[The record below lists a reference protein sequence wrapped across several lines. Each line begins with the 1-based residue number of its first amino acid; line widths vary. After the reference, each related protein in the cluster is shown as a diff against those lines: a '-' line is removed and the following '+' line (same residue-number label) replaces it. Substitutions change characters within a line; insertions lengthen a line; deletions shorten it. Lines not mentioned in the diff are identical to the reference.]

1 MKKLF
6 PIIMVVSLVTSVW
19 ADNYKILQMNT
30 KTIKIG
36 SRIYKKGDVFSEDS
50 TINWSNDKQA
60 LKAQNTETKKVQ
72 LFVADAFQ
80 KKQSKSIKDYYI
92 KNNRLSAR
100 AFGLGEMVEILA
112 ETFYL
117 LDTIRIESPVPVDN
131 TRYFYITF
139 QDDGKDVRKSLPMLD
154 DELLIDRSMFPRANK
169 ILETRVSMSYTC
181 EGVDEDYL
189 LTDSMRIIFVPKKIK
204 HE

>member
-6 PIIMVVSLVTSVW
+6 PIIMVVCLVTSVW

-50 TINWSNDKQA
+50 TIHWSNDKQA
-60 LKAQNTETKKVQ
+60 LKAQNMETKKIQ

-100 AFGLGEMVEILA
+100 SFGLDEMVEILS

-117 LDTIRIESPVPVDN
+117 LDTIRIESPVPVDS

-139 QDDGKDVRKSLPMLD
+139 KDEGKEVRKSMPMLD
-154 DELLIDRSMFPRANK
+154 DELLIDRSMFPRADK
-169 ILETRVSMSYTC
+169 APETKVSMSYTC